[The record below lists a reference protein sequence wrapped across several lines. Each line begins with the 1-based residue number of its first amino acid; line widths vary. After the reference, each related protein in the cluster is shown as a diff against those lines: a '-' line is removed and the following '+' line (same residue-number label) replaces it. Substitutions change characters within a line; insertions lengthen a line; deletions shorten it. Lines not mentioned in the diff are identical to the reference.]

1 MDEEQQIGQEQAGAP
16 QEGAPGER
24 RFGRFPRERVEYET
38 VKLETVN
45 YGTNN
50 FIEISK
56 KKTPNGNLFISLS
69 KGWYPAQ
76 STEKRYKAGI
86 GFPLEKELV
95 DRIMKAFNSVLQE

>member
-1 MDEEQQIGQEQAGAP
+1 MAEMEP
-16 QEGAPGER
+16 MSPPGR
-24 RFGRFPRERVEYET
+24 APREEYET

-50 FIEISK
+50 FIEVSK
-56 KKTPNGNLFISLS
+56 KKAPNGNLFISIS

-86 GFPLEKELV
+86 GFPNEKEII
-95 DRIMKAFNSVLQE
+95 DRILAAFNEIVKE